1 MIVPSTY
8 SSINNIII
16 NQNYITIFKY
26 IIFQC
31 HIYKILNKIFE
42 DFNPYF

>member
-1 MIVPSTY
+1 MIVLSNY

-16 NQNYITIFKY
+16 NQNDTTIFKY

-31 HIYKILNKIFE
+31 HIYTILNKIVE
-42 DFNPYF
+42 DFYPYF